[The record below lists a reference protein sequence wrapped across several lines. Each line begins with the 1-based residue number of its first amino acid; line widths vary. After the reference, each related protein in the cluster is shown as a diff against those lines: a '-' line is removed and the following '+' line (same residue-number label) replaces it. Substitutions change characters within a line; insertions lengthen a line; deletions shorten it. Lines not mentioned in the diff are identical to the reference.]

1 MTKRY
6 DWVIRKLVLLSA
18 CSLLPFGGMAVAQ
31 DAEQKAPTATQSIAP
46 LFDMNPVYDDGVMRL
61 VRANG
66 DALTLQRK
74 GDKALLSFDGDP
86 EIWAMTITPGP
97 ANSELFK
104 NDAER
109 LFLRLSD
116 RGNLSLYTPDYPGEP
131 VELDEASDKITP
143 PEVQGDDFEMR
154 LSTYLSLRVGQDIKV
169 EIDSPG
175 ADALPWMQDAAAIAV
190 KGMVKSKDRV
200 QTIKRVRIIPANVPD
215 FRLSEDGIF
224 TVYVDPETGFE
235 GRSSSDRV
243 ILFLRGNY
251 QS

>member
-1 MTKRY
+1 MTKKH

-18 CSLLPFGGMAVAQ
+18 CSLLPFGGIAVAQ

-46 LFDMNPVYDDGVMRL
+46 LFDMNPVYADGVMRL
-61 VRANG
+61 TRTNG
-66 DALTLQRK
+66 EGITLQRK
-74 GDKALLSFDGDP
+74 GDKALVRFDGDP
-86 EIWAMTITPGP
+86 EVWAMVITPGP

-131 VELDEASDKITP
+131 VQLDAAGEKIAP
-143 PEVQGDDFEMR
+143 PEAQSDDYEMR
-154 LSTYLSLRVGQDIKV
+154 LSTYLSLRVGQNIKV
-169 EIDSPG
+169 EINSPN
-175 ADALPWMQDAAAIAV
+175 ADALPWMQDAANIAV
-190 KGMVKSKDRV
+190 KGMVKSKERV
-200 QTIKRVRIIPANVPD
+200 QDIRRVRVVPANVPD
-215 FRLSEDGIF
+215 FKLSDDGVF
-224 TVYVDPETGFE
+224 TVYVDPKTGFE

-243 ILFLRGNY
+243 ILFLRGSY